1 MQKNLFE
8 LVLAVIFS
16 RFTFKHSDS
25 SEFTSIERT
34 TIVSKSTAVK
44 INIMH

>member
-34 TIVSKSTAVK
+34 TMSKSTAVK